1 MGKLCIPTILALL
14 RLKQVDHIFKTCLN
28 YILSFR
34 PAWLCIQVLCLQLYA
49 DGRILSVKETDF
61 SVLDVRDKEIGTTT
75 HSRWE
80 IPQ

>member
-1 MGKLCIPTILALL
+1 MD
-14 RLKQVDHIFKTCLN
+14 LK
-28 YILSFR
+28 SFR